1 VTRPV
6 LGVCAAVAAAFAL
19 TGCGTVGLSA
29 EGEGDTVRGK
39 ELFVDGCGQCHALAD
54 ANTQGVIG
62 PNLDDAFVQPRADGL
77 GENTIQSVVRTQIAY
92 PVEEPSTGTPGM
104 PADIYEGDDAEAVA
118 AYVASVAG
126 LPAAAAGTDTGGTD
140 TGGGAE
146 TGGGTETGG
155 DAGAAG
161 GTQETGGDVD
171 GAAVFTEAGCGS
183 CHTFEAA
190 GSTGTIGPNLDEAA
204 PSTELAIE
212 RVTAG
217 MGAMPAFGDRLS
229 PEQIRAVAEY
239 VSQTA
244 G

>member
-6 LGVCAAVAAAFAL
+6 LGVCAALAAAVSL

-39 ELFVDGCGQCHALAD
+39 ELFVDGCGQCHVLAD
-54 ANTQGVIG
+54 AGTQGVIG
-62 PNLDDAFVQPRADGL
+62 PNLDDGFKQARVDGL
-77 GENTIQSVVRTQIAY
+77 GENTIQSVVRSQIAY

-104 PADIYEGDDAEAVA
+104 PADIYEGDDAESVA

-126 LPAAAAGTDTGGTD
+126 LPAA
-140 TGGGAE
+140 GGGE

-155 DAGAAG
+155 GAAG
-161 GTQETGGDVD
+161 GTRETGGEID

-204 PSTELAIE
+204 ASTELAVE
-212 RVTAG
+212 RVTEG
-217 MGAMPAFGDRLS
+217 MGAMPAFGDQLS

>member
-1 VTRPV
+1 MTRPV
-6 LGVCAAVAAAFAL
+6 LGVCAALAAAVSL

-29 EGEGDTVRGK
+29 EGEGDAVRGK
-39 ELFVDGCGQCHALAD
+39 ELFVDGCGQCHVLAD
-54 ANTQGVIG
+54 AGTQGVIG
-62 PNLDDAFVQPRADGL
+62 PNLDDGFKQARVDGL
-77 GENTIQSVVRTQIAY
+77 GENTIQSVVRSQIAY

-126 LPAAAAGTDTGGTD
+126 LPTAPGGATGGTD
-140 TGGGAE
+140 TGGG
-146 TGGGTETGG
+146 G
-155 DAGAAG
+155 AG
-161 GTQETGGDVD
+161 GTQETGGEID

-190 GSTGTIGPNLDEAA
+190 SATGTIGPNLDEAA
-204 PSTELAIE
+204 PSTELAVE
-212 RVTAG
+212 RITEG
-217 MGAMPAFGDRLS
+217 MGAMPAFGDQLS

>member
-1 VTRPV
+1 MTRPV
-6 LGVCAAVAAAFAL
+6 LGVCAALAAAVSL

-29 EGEGDTVRGK
+29 EGEGDAVRGK
-39 ELFVDGCGQCHALAD
+39 ELFVDGCGQCHVLAD
-54 ANTQGVIG
+54 AGTQGVIG
-62 PNLDDAFVQPRADGL
+62 PNLDDGFKQARVDGL
-77 GENTIQSVVRTQIAY
+77 GENTIQSVVRSQIAY

-126 LPAAAAGTDTGGTD
+126 LPTAPGGATGGTD
-140 TGGGAE
+140 TGG
-146 TGGGTETGG
+146 
-155 DAGAAG
+155 GAAG
-161 GTQETGGDVD
+161 GTQETGGEIE

-204 PSTELAIE
+204 PSTELAVE
-212 RVTAG
+212 RITEG
-217 MGAMPAFGDRLS
+217 MGAMPAFGDQLS

>member
-6 LGVCAAVAAAFAL
+6 LGVCAALAAAVSL

-29 EGEGDTVRGK
+29 EGEGDAVRGK
-39 ELFVDGCGQCHALAD
+39 ELFVDGCGQCHVLAD
-54 ANTQGVIG
+54 AGTQGVIG
-62 PNLDDAFVQPRADGL
+62 PNLDDGFKQARVDGL
-77 GENTIQSVVRTQIAY
+77 GENTIQSVVRSQIAY

-126 LPAAAAGTDTGGTD
+126 LPTAPGGATGGTD
-140 TGGGAE
+140 TGG
-146 TGGGTETGG
+146 
-155 DAGAAG
+155 GAAG
-161 GTQETGGDVD
+161 GTQETGGEID

-190 GSTGTIGPNLDEAA
+190 GATGTIGPNLDEAA
-204 PSTELAIE
+204 PSTELAVE
-212 RVTAG
+212 RITEG
-217 MGAMPAFGDRLS
+217 MGAMPAFGDQLS

>member
-6 LGVCAAVAAAFAL
+6 LGVCAALAAAVSL

-39 ELFVDGCGQCHALAD
+39 ELFVDGCGQCHVLAD
-54 ANTQGVIG
+54 AGTQGVIG
-62 PNLDDAFVQPRADGL
+62 PNLDDGFKQARVDGL
-77 GENTIQSVVRTQIAY
+77 GENTIQSVVRSQIAY

-104 PADIYEGDDAEAVA
+104 PADIFEGDDAESVA

-126 LPAAAAGTDTGGTD
+126 LPVAAGG
-140 TGGGAE
+140 E
-146 TGGGTETGG
+146 TGGGRETGG
-155 DAGAAG
+155 GAAG
-161 GTQETGGDVD
+161 GTRETGGEID

-204 PSTELAIE
+204 ASTELAVE
-212 RVTAG
+212 RVTEG
-217 MGAMPAFGDRLS
+217 MGAMPAFGDQLS

>member
-1 VTRPV
+1 MTRPV
-6 LGVCAAVAAAFAL
+6 LGVCAALAAAVSL

-29 EGEGDTVRGK
+29 EGEGDAVRGK
-39 ELFVDGCGQCHALAD
+39 ELFVDGCGQCHVLAD
-54 ANTQGVIG
+54 AGTQGVIG
-62 PNLDDAFVQPRADGL
+62 PNLDDGFKQARVDGL
-77 GENTIQSVVRTQIAY
+77 GENTIQSVVRSQIAY

-104 PADIYEGDDAEAVA
+104 PADIYEGDDAESVA

-126 LPAAAAGTDTGGTD
+126 LPAAAGG
-140 TGGGAE
+140 
-146 TGGGTETGG
+146 GGGTETGG
-155 DAGAAG
+155 GAAG
-161 GTQETGGDVD
+161 GTRETGGEID

-204 PSTELAIE
+204 ASTELAVE
-212 RVTAG
+212 RVTEG
-217 MGAMPAFGDRLS
+217 MGAMPAFGDQLS

>member
-1 VTRPV
+1 MTRPV
-6 LGVCAAVAAAFAL
+6 LGVCAALAAAVSL

-29 EGEGDTVRGK
+29 EGEGDAVRGK
-39 ELFVDGCGQCHALAD
+39 ELFVDGCGQCHVLAD
-54 ANTQGVIG
+54 AGTQGVIG
-62 PNLDDAFVQPRADGL
+62 PNLDDGFKQARVDGL
-77 GENTIQSVVRTQIAY
+77 GENTIQSVVRSQIAY

-126 LPAAAAGTDTGGTD
+126 LPTAPGGATGGTD
-140 TGGGAE
+140 TGGG
-146 TGGGTETGG
+146 G
-155 DAGAAG
+155 AG
-161 GTQETGGDVD
+161 GTQETGGEID

-204 PSTELAIE
+204 PSTELAVE
-212 RVTAG
+212 RVTEG
-217 MGAMPAFGDRLS
+217 MGAMPAFGDQLS

>member
-6 LGVCAAVAAAFAL
+6 LGVCAALAAAVSL

-29 EGEGDTVRGK
+29 EGEGDAVRGK
-39 ELFVDGCGQCHALAD
+39 ELFVDGCGQCHVLAD
-54 ANTQGVIG
+54 AGTQGVIG
-62 PNLDDAFVQPRADGL
+62 PNLDDGFKQARVDGL
-77 GENTIQSVVRTQIAY
+77 GENTIQSVVRSQIAY

-104 PADIYEGDDAEAVA
+104 PPDIYEGDDAEAVA

-126 LPAAAAGTDTGGTD
+126 LPTAPGGETGGTD
-140 TGGGAE
+140 TGG
-146 TGGGTETGG
+146 
-155 DAGAAG
+155 GAAG
-161 GTQETGGDVD
+161 GTQETGGEID

-204 PSTELAIE
+204 PSTDLAVE
-212 RVTAG
+212 RVTEG
-217 MGAMPAFGDRLS
+217 MGAMPAFGDQLS
-229 PEQIRAVAEY
+229 PEQIRAVAAY

>member
-1 VTRPV
+1 MTRPV
-6 LGVCAAVAAAFAL
+6 LGVCAALAAAVSL

-29 EGEGDTVRGK
+29 EGEGDAVRGK
-39 ELFVDGCGQCHALAD
+39 ELFVDGCGQCHVLAD
-54 ANTQGVIG
+54 AGTQGVIG
-62 PNLDDAFVQPRADGL
+62 PNLDDGFKQARVDGL
-77 GENTIQSVVRTQIAY
+77 GENTIQSVVRSQIAY

-126 LPAAAAGTDTGGTD
+126 LPTAPGGATGGTD
-140 TGGGAE
+140 TGGG
-146 TGGGTETGG
+146 G
-155 DAGAAG
+155 AG
-161 GTQETGGDVD
+161 GTQETGGEID

-190 GSTGTIGPNLDEAA
+190 GATGTIGPNLDEAA
-204 PSTELAIE
+204 PSTELAVE
-212 RVTAG
+212 RITEG
-217 MGAMPAFGDRLS
+217 MGAMPAFGDQLS

>member
-6 LGVCAAVAAAFAL
+6 LGVCAALAAAVSL

-39 ELFVDGCGQCHALAD
+39 ELFVDGCGQCHVLAD
-54 ANTQGVIG
+54 AGTQGVIG
-62 PNLDDAFVQPRADGL
+62 PNLDDGFKQARVDGL
-77 GENTIQSVVRTQIAY
+77 GENTIQSVVRSQIAY

-104 PADIYEGDDAEAVA
+104 PADIYEGDDAESVA

-126 LPAAAAGTDTGGTD
+126 LPVAAAGGD
-140 TGGGAE
+140 
-146 TGGGTETGG
+146 GTETGG
-155 DAGAAG
+155 GAAG
-161 GTQETGGDVD
+161 GTRETGGEID

-204 PSTELAIE
+204 VSTELAVE
-212 RVTAG
+212 RVTEG
-217 MGAMPAFGDRLS
+217 MGAMPAFGDQLS

>member
-1 VTRPV
+1 VRRRVPG
-6 LGVCAAVAAAFAL
+6 LAAALAAAFAL

-29 EGEGDTVRGK
+29 EGEGDAAAGK
-39 ELFVDGCGQCHALAD
+39 QLFVDGCGQCHVLED
-54 ANTQGVIG
+54 AGTPGVIG
-62 PNLDDAFVQPRADGL
+62 PNLDDAFRQARVDGL
-77 GENTIQSVVRTQIAY
+77 GENTITSVVRTQIAY
-92 PVEEPSTGTPGM
+92 PVEEPTTGTPGM
-104 PADIYEGDDAEAVA
+104 PADIYTGDDAEDVA

-126 LPAAAAGTDTGGTD
+126 LPDQGGGAAAGGTD
-140 TGGGAE
+140 
-146 TGGGTETGG
+146 TGG

-161 GTQETGGDVD
+161 GTRETGGDVD
-171 GAAVFTEAGCGS
+171 GAAVYAEAGCGS
-183 CHTFEAA
+183 CHAFEAA
-190 GSTGTIGPNLDEAA
+190 GSTGSIGPDLDESA

-217 MGAMPAFGDRLS
+217 MGAMPAFGDQLS